1 MKIIS
6 LYILFFTAVIVAR
19 AVGATPPIGVAYWD
33 VDGLYDTI
41 PSLFYDDTRYTPSGR
56 YRWTTERYRAKVER
70 VVEVLDSM
78 QLPIVAL
85 YGVESEDVV
94 RDIVATSKVDYAY
107 THRTISSRDGLD
119 FALLYF
125 GDILAVDYV
134 RVISR
139 RLYVEGVLSVEESRS
154 EGKIH
159 KCRVGMWFAMS
170 SGDMLSSEPP
180 HNLPLPD
187 IMLVAGRLSHR
198 TLSRL
203 KIWDPLNEQERE
215 GRGNC
220 ASSRGWYLRDRI
232 GVKPAGALCGRGIYI
247 KSWLLDPRDGVPL
260 ATFNRDNYTA
270 GYSRSLPIFVYLDV
284 EAVR

>member
-1 MKIIS
+1 MNIRNF
-6 LYILFFTAVIVAR
+6 YILLFVAFCVSR
-19 AVGATPPIGVAYWD
+19 VVGATPPIGVAYWD
-33 VDGLYDTI
+33 VDGFYDTI
-41 PSLFYDDTRYTPSGR
+41 PSLFYDDTRYTSSGR

-70 VVEVLDSM
+70 VVEVVDSM
-78 QLPIVAL
+78 RLPLVAL

-94 RDIVATSKVDYAY
+94 RDIVATSKIGYSY

-139 RLYVEGVLSVEESRS
+139 RLYVEGVLSVEEPRS
-154 EGKIH
+154 GGKIH
-159 KCRVGMWFAMS
+159 KCRIGIWLAMS
-170 SGDMLSSEPP
+170 SEDMCSCEPP

-187 IMLVAGRLSHR
+187 IMLVAGRVSHR
-198 TLSRL
+198 TISRL

-232 GVKPAGALCGRGIYI
+232 GVKPAGVLCGRGIYI
-247 KSWLLDPRDGVPL
+247 KSWLLDPRSGVPL
-260 ATFNRDNYTA
+260 GTFNRDSYTA
-270 GYSRSLPIFVYLDV
+270 GYSRSLPIYLYLDV
-284 EAVR
+284 ETVR